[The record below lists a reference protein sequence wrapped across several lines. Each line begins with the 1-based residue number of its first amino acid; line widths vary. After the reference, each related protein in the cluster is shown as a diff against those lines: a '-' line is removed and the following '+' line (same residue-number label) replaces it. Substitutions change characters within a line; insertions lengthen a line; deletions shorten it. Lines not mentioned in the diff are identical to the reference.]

1 MFVRRQCNYHLR
13 GNNFLERGRV
23 KSVRYGTESI
33 SFLAPKIWET
43 LPNDI
48 KYPDTLEIF
57 KTKIKKVGSS
67 RIPHVDY
74 VKSIYIYIKSFI
86 LCSKKSAQWIN

>member
-1 MFVRRQCNYHLR
+1 MRRQCNYQLR

-48 KYPDTLEIF
+48 KDPDTLEIF

-67 RIPHVDY
+67 RMP
-74 VKSIYIYIKSFI
+74 
-86 LCSKKSAQWIN
+86 L